1 MRVIEANPEM
11 SQRQIAKALGIS
23 LGGVN
28 FAMKALVEKGLVK
41 ANNFNRSEHKVG
53 YMYVLTPKGIKS
65 KAQLAA
71 MFLSRKLEEYE
82 VLLQE
87 IERLKSETG
96 DCETTR
102 L

>member
-65 KAQLAA
+65 KAQLAG
-71 MFLSRKLEEYE
+71 MFLSHKLEEYE